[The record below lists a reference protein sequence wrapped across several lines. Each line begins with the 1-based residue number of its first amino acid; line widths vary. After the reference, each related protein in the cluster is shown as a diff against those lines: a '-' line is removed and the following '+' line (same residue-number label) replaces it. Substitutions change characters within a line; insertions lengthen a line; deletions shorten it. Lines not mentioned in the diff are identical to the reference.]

1 MRPGTTPHTV
11 SPLKSFTGTTTSATY
26 NQNDVAT
33 AGVSKGKINFS

>member
-11 SPLKSFTGTTTSATY
+11 SPLKPFTGTTTSTY